1 MLNIDGLPYW
11 RLSGY
16 YFLFFLAIGG
26 FMPYWN
32 LYLQSISM
40 SAEQIGLLSAVVVVT
55 KIFASPFWGWMVD
68 QYGRRVKLIKLC
80 ALLTTISF
88 AFVLFS
94 DSFWWVFSVLLV
106 FSIFWSAG
114 LPLIEATTFSH
125 LQDNTHDYTKIR
137 VWGSISFI
145 IGVLVLGKYFDIF
158 PIFHLVPILIFL
170 LGLIWLH
177 SLSLKETQL
186 STSHVDTES
195 FWNIL
200 RQPSII
206 FLFVVCFLVQASH
219 GPYYTFFSIYLEAN
233 GYSNSFIGIAWAV
246 GVLAEVL
253 IYLIIHQA
261 IIIQVIIL
269 VKRLDNILFEK
280 VTILVIDNFLEP
292 VYSTLVYALQS
303 VRDLYALSCFDF
315 SSE

>member
-55 KIFASPFWGWMVD
+55 KIFASPFWGWLVD

-145 IGVLVLGKYFDIF
+145 IGVLVLGKYFDKGIIGYNTSLRVF
-158 PIFHLVPILIFL
+158 RLWTIRLRRLSMRNHL
-170 LGLIWLH
+170 
-177 SLSLKETQL
+177 
-186 STSHVDTES
+186 
-195 FWNIL
+195 
-200 RQPSII
+200 
-206 FLFVVCFLVQASH
+206 A
-219 GPYYTFFSIYLEAN
+219 
-233 GYSNSFIGIAWAV
+233 
-246 GVLAEVL
+246 
-253 IYLIIHQA
+253 
-261 IIIQVIIL
+261 
-269 VKRLDNILFEK
+269 
-280 VTILVIDNFLEP
+280 
-292 VYSTLVYALQS
+292 
-303 VRDLYALSCFDF
+303 
-315 SSE
+315 